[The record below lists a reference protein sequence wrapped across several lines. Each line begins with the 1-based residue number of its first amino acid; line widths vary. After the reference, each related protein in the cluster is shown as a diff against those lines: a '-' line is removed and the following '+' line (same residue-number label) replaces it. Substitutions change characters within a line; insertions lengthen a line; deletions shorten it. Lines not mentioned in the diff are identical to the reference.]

1 MPHSRDVSGPP
12 SEPPLT
18 DRPRSSLLPSTDEE
32 LPRLTQTAKVAAST
46 ARGRR
51 VALGVLLGLSF
62 LAVARLAAPLWVG
75 LASGTMVAFVMQ
87 PSYRRLTRKLGDRR
101 TLAAALTTVGT
112 GVITLVAG
120 GISLYV
126 LSRELFAFVGWVQTR
141 IGTAKPEDIV
151 GVGGMTVLKKMGID
165 RAQIIARMSSELE
178 RAAGYA
184 TEAAGVVVST
194 TTSALLGLMIA
205 LMTMYYVLLEW
216 PRIPVHLERVLPL
229 DPRHTRALVLEF
241 RDVGRAAVIG
251 TIGAAIVQGVLAGVG
266 FAMVGVSRP
275 ITWGIITALAS
286 FLPVVGTMLVWT
298 PIGLY
303 LLFSD
308 RPVAGIFLLGW
319 GMFMVVGLV
328 DYVVRP
334 RLVRGHGS
342 TNPLLMLVA
351 LLGGIE
357 VFGLAGVLVGPV
369 IMSLF
374 LAIMRIYERDTAT
387 PIAD

>member
-1 MPHSRDVSGPP
+1 
-12 SEPPLT
+12 
-18 DRPRSSLLPSTDEE
+18 
-32 LPRLTQTAKVAAST
+32 
-46 ARGRR
+46 

-112 GVITLVAG
+112 GIITTVAG
-120 GISLYV
+120 GVSLYV

-151 GVGGMTVLKKMGID
+151 GDSGMAVLKRLGID
-165 RAQIIARMSSELE
+165 RTQIIARMSSELE

-251 TIGAAIVQGVLAGVG
+251 TIGAALVQGVLAGAG
-266 FAMVGVSRP
+266 FAMVGVPRY

-303 LLFSD
+303 LVFTGH
-308 RPVAGIFLLGW
+308 PVAGMFLLGW

-374 LAIMRIYERDTAT
+374 LAIMRIYERDTGT
-387 PIAD
+387 PIVV

>member
-18 DRPRSSLLPSTDEE
+18 DRPRHSLPSVDEE

-87 PSYRRLTRKLGDRR
+87 PSYRRLTRRLGDRR

-112 GVITLVAG
+112 GMITTVAG

-126 LSRELFAFVGWVQTR
+126 LSRELFAFVGWVQAR
-141 IGTAKPEDIV
+141 IGTAKPEDII
-151 GVGGMTVLKKMGID
+151 GDGGMSVLKKLGID

-251 TIGAAIVQGVLAGVG
+251 TIGAALVQGVLAGAG
-266 FAMVGVSRP
+266 FAIVGVPRP

-303 LLFSD
+303 LLFTGH
-308 RPVAGIFLLGW
+308 PIAGMFLLGW

-374 LAIMRIYERDTAT
+374 LAIMRIYERDTAI
-387 PIAD
+387 PITD

>member
-1 MPHSRDVSGPP
+1 MPHSREVAGPP
-12 SEPPLT
+12 SEPPVT
-18 DRPRSSLLPSTDEE
+18 DRPRHSLLPSVDEE
-32 LPRLTQTAKVAAST
+32 LPRLSQTAKVAAST

-87 PSYRRLTRKLGDRR
+87 PSYRRLTRRLGDRR

-112 GVITLVAG
+112 GVITTVAG
-120 GISLYV
+120 GVSLYV
-126 LSRELFAFVGWVQTR
+126 LSRELFAFVGWVQAR
-141 IGTAKPEDIV
+141 IGTAKPEDIF
-151 GVGGMTVLKKMGID
+151 GDGGMAVLKKMGID
-165 RAQIIARMSSELE
+165 RTQILARMSSELE

-184 TEAAGVVVST
+184 TEAAGVVVSA

-251 TIGAAIVQGVLAGVG
+251 TIGAAFVQGVLAGAG
-266 FAMVGVSRP
+266 FAMVGVPRY

-303 LLFSD
+303 LVFTGH
-308 RPVAGIFLLGW
+308 PVAGVFLLGW

-387 PIAD
+387 PITD